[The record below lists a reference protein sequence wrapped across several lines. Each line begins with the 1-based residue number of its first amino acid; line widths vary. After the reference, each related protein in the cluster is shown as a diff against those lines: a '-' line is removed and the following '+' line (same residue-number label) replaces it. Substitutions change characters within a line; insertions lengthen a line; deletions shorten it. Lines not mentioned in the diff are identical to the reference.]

1 MEACKLTLLIG
12 FLGLFVISNIS
23 AATLTA
29 EKVNTFGDSHIVFGG
44 TVKQPE
50 TQFMN
55 WNDQGPGWKQDL
67 RKVSFKTAKLNI
79 SSLLDEYIKEGSI
92 NEGFKLQKDIVIK
105 RKYWLF
111 ILTKSS
117 LSIGKEF
124 LPASILTAMALPVKD
139 VVRLCSRG
147 LTISTLS
154 SYQKIVSNRL
164 LNRHSRFLCR

>member
-1 MEACKLTLLIG
+1 MEACKLKLLIG

-29 EKVNTFGDSHIVFGG
+29 ETVNTFGDSHIVFGG

-79 SSLLDEYIKEGSI
+79 SSLLDEYIKEAAELAQKHNYEQ
-92 NEGFKLQKDIVIK
+92 NE
-105 RKYWLF
+105 
-111 ILTKSS
+111 TNP
-117 LSIGKEF
+117 KEN
-124 LPASILTAMALPVKD
+124 LD
-139 VVRLCSRG
+139 
-147 LTISTLS
+147 
-154 SYQKIVSNRL
+154 
-164 LNRHSRFLCR
+164 